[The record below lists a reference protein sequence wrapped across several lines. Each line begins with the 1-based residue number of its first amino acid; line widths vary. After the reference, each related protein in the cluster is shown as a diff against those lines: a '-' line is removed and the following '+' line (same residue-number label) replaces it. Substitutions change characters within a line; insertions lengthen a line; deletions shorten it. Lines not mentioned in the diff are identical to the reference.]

1 MRMLRPFRRSAV
13 RRHASARLAPSQT
26 AAASSKVMP
35 VGLCASGAL
44 SRTQT
49 NSACAPK
56 PMTPKTSSPTSNS
69 LTAAPTASTS
79 PASSMP
85 RILRFGRRRP
95 VKKRLRNI
103 SALRNPVSVRLTVVA
118 WILTRTSS
126 SLGTGRSTSSS
137 RRTSGGP
144 YLSWTTAL
152 MGFTSLRRHDQ
163 ASWVCLGPAVA
174 ADCQDDVSCLLPRLD
189 IAVRLDHLLQRVAP
203 VDDRSEL
210 PRLDEL
216 LEEED
221 VILVASSDRH
231 LHPLV
236 ADPPG
241 REQHDDRLEHERPQV
256 SGDIDPA
263 SLQRASSPEE
273 RILADGVDDRVVGLA
288 VLREILLEVVDDLVG
303 AERSHELDVLGV
315 AHRRDVGA
323 AL

>member
-79 PASSMP
+79 PASP
-85 RILRFGRRRP
+85 
-95 VKKRLRNI
+95 
-103 SALRNPVSVRLTVVA
+103 
-118 WILTRTSS
+118 
-126 SLGTGRSTSSS
+126 
-137 RRTSGGP
+137 
-144 YLSWTTAL
+144 
-152 MGFTSLRRHDQ
+152 
-163 ASWVCLGPAVA
+163 
-174 ADCQDDVSCLLPRLD
+174 LPRVP
-189 IAVRLDHLLQRVAP
+189 A
-203 VDDRSEL
+203 
-210 PRLDEL
+210 
-216 LEEED
+216 
-221 VILVASSDRH
+221 
-231 LHPLV
+231 
-236 ADPPG
+236 PPG
-241 REQHDDRLEHERPQV
+241 RAKHGGRLEHERPRV

-288 VLREILLEVVDDLVG
+288 VLREVLLEVVDDLVG
-303 AERSHELDVLGV
+303 AG
-315 AHRRDVGA
+315 
-323 AL
+323 